1 MIALCPECKTRYRL
15 AREKIGPQG
24 ARIRCSKCQTVFRVQ
39 VPKPAPEAAKGTPQQ
54 SASQPQPQPQLQRPA
69 PAPQEEALPARKFVA
84 RALVAEADRDTA
96 IRIADCL
103 TRWRIMADVVEDG
116 GEALLRLFRQPP
128 DLAILGG
135 HLPGVSSP
143 IIAEIARRAD
153 ELRITPLVRIAPM
166 DEPAGTPEFEANE
179 VIEPGQIADGLGA
192 IFQRLSVGVP
202 PAAAGVAAKL
212 PVEVPEPAAASA
224 PSPAPEPVPA
234 PVSEPVAAA
243 GPPSGAATEPPPRR
257 RRTNASSSDDPAVVS
272 AERLARIAVSDI
284 ILYNEEKFAKGVGG
298 GNVTATLESEL
309 AEARHMFE
317 QRIPEEVRAK
327 RDFLVEELE
336 RRAAARS

>member
-39 VPKPAPEAAKGTPQQ
+39 VPKPAPEAGTPQR
-54 SASQPQPQPQLQRPA
+54 SASQPQLQRPA
-69 PAPQEEALPARKFVA
+69 PAPPEEALPARKFVA
-84 RALVAEADRDTA
+84 RALVAEADRETA

-103 TRWRIMADVVEDG
+103 TRWKIMADVVADG

-128 DLAILGG
+128 DVAILGG

-143 IIAEIARRAD
+143 VIAEIARRAD

-179 VIEPGQIADGLGA
+179 VIEPGQIPDGLGA
-192 IFQRLSVGVP
+192 VLQRLCVGVP
-202 PAAAGVAAKL
+202 PAAAGAAAKL
-212 PVEVPEPAAASA
+212 PVEVPEAAAASA
-224 PSPAPEPVPA
+224 PSPAPA
-234 PVSEPVAAA
+234 PTFEPVAAA

-257 RRTNASSSDDPAVVS
+257 RRTSASSSDDPAVVS

-284 ILYNEEKFAKGVGG
+284 ILYNEEKFAEGVGD
-298 GNVTATLESEL
+298 GNVAATLESEL

>member
-39 VPKPAPEAAKGTPQQ
+39 VPKPAPEAGKETPQP
-54 SASQPQPQPQLQRPA
+54 SASQPQLQRPA
-69 PAPQEEALPARKFVA
+69 PAPPEEALPARKFVA
-84 RALVAEADRDTA
+84 RALVAEADRETA
-96 IRIADCL
+96 IRIADYL
-103 TRWRIMADVVEDG
+103 TRWKIMADVVADG

-128 DLAILGG
+128 DVAILGG

-143 IIAEIARRAD
+143 VIAEIARRAD
-153 ELRITPLVRIAPM
+153 ELRITPLVRVAPM

-179 VIEPGQIADGLGA
+179 VIEPGQIPDGLGA
-192 IFQRLSVGVP
+192 VLQRLCVGVP
-202 PAAAGVAAKL
+202 PAAAGAAAKL
-212 PVEVPEPAAASA
+212 PVEVPEAAAASA
-224 PSPAPEPVPA
+224 PSPT
-234 PVSEPVAAA
+234 SEPEAAA
-243 GPPSGAATEPPPRR
+243 GPPSGAATESPPRR
-257 RRTNASSSDDPAVVS
+257 RRTSASSSDDPAVVS

-284 ILYNEEKFAKGVGG
+284 ILYNEEKFAKGVGA
-298 GNVTATLESEL
+298 GNVAATLESEL